1 MLYKLYLYLMKKRS
15 ADRLDVFRFVVGDSV
30 IIKLYTMS
38 KGLEY
43 FGVIGEIS
51 MKEVM
56 IVGKPLCWVLNGD
69 LKFDKYTFYL
79 TSIESIEFYT
89 RELASDA
96 KERAKTM
103 LETERLDVI
112 VQSPPL
118 KHDTI

>member
-1 MLYKLYLYLMKKRS
+1 MLYKVYLYLMNKRS

-43 FGVIGEIS
+43 FGVIGEIN

-79 TSIESIEFYT
+79 TSIETIEFYT
-89 RELASDA
+89 MDGASDA
-96 KERAKTM
+96 RERAKQ
-103 LETERLDVI
+103 LIESERVNLI
-112 VQSPPL
+112 VENPP
-118 KHDTI
+118 HQT

>member
-1 MLYKLYLYLMKKRS
+1 MLYKVYLYLMNKRS

-43 FGVIGEIS
+43 FGVIGEIN

-69 LKFDKYTFYL
+69 LKFDQYTFYL
-79 TSIESIEFYT
+79 TSIETIEFYS
-89 RELASDA
+89 RDGASDA
-96 KERAKTM
+96 REKAKQMIANDRVNT
-103 LETERLDVI
+103 I
-112 VQSPPL
+112 VQNPPYQ
-118 KHDTI
+118 T